1 MTALMVLAL
10 ASWMNISPYTYNDA
24 LCDIVPGGRG
34 KDAVIEIAKV
44 LDRTD
49 VHYRTDPETE
59 GFRKFMRSTTND
71 FNFMKLYDS
80 PYFTDAGNGFRA
92 LRTQG
97 CGMGEEYLISLV
109 TGDGDR
115 CSMSRIWDY
124 TTSYALKKN
133 DRSVAGGR
141 SFIVSVNST
150 TATGRYSHVNALLF
164 AEGMLKIIDPANI
177 RALASSRCA
186 LFDNIQGESRAVIDA
201 FCRQFPL
208 ISALFNRYTAMRSFL
223 EIREYK
229 GIPYASL
236 KFRYG
241 YRFDNLKKDYP
252 ELARSFEK
260 VRGLY
265 KINMKVKSQKG
276 RTLMLIVF
284 DSRDD
289 ALGLSL
295 YTRGG
300 RLVPSDDNGK
310 PVFAEEI
317 ELSTVRDLE
326 YYAVIDMVHDVHGL
340 KFITDNMVVSF
351 RLASA
356 RGRGLWT
363 MKLVDVSKTRIT
375 GSYYNI
381 IPAWLIDAFI
391 PSNMEQLVYDVTRVM
406 LGANGGEGSSV
417 SFEWDTRDPARV
429 MLKFSALS
437 EFMDNYFMKYGLGV
451 WTRGSESNKKIF
463 DEGRELTS
471 RFLEAFR
478 KDYGI

>member
-1 MTALMVLAL
+1 MIFTLA
-10 ASWMNISPYTYNDA
+10 ACTKIAAYTYNDA
-24 LCDIVPGGRG
+24 LRDIVPGGRG

-49 VHYRTDPETE
+49 VHYGTDPETE
-59 GFRKFMRSTTND
+59 KFRKYIQSATGNFD
-71 FNFMKLYDS
+71 FMKLYGS
-80 PYFTDAGNGFRA
+80 PYFREAGKGFRE
-92 LRTQG
+92 LRIQG
-97 CGMGEEYLISLV
+97 CGTGESYIESLV
-109 TGDGDR
+109 TDAIETCG
-115 CSMSRIWDY
+115 MSRAWDY
-124 TTSYALKKN
+124 TTSYALRKN
-133 DRSVAGGR
+133 DQSIAGGR
-141 SFIVSVNST
+141 SFIVSVNSM
-150 TATGRYSHVNALLF
+150 TATGRYSHANALLF
-164 AEGMLKIIDPANI
+164 ADGMLKIIDPANI
-177 RALASSRCA
+177 RALVSPQCT
-186 LFDNIQGESRAVIDA
+186 LFDNIKGDSRAVIDT
-201 FCRQFPL
+201 FCRQFPSV
-208 ISALFNRYTAMRSFL
+208 SALFNRYTEMRSLL
-223 EIREYK
+223 EIKEYNR
-229 GIPYASL
+229 IPYTSL

-260 VRGLY
+260 ARGLY

-289 ALGLSL
+289 ALGISL
-295 YTRGG
+295 YTRRG
-300 RLVPSDDNGK
+300 RLVPSDDAGN
-310 PVFAEEI
+310 PVFAEELQ
-317 ELSTVRDLE
+317 LSNVRDLS
-326 YYAVIDMVHDVHGL
+326 YYAVFDMVHDVHGL

-351 RLASA
+351 RVKSGAGL
-356 RGRGLWT
+356 GLWS

-451 WTRGSESNKKIF
+451 WSRGTVSNDKISA
-463 DEGRELTS
+463 EGRDLTT
-471 RFLEAFR
+471 RFLNAFR
-478 KDYGI
+478 KDYEI